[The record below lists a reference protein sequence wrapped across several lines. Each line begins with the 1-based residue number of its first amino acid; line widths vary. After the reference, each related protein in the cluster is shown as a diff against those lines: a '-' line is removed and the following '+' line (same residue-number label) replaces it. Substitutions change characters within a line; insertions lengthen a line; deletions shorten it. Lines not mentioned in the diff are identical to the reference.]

1 MKKVFCL
8 LVAILIVVTSIF
20 AVSSL
25 DTTRVESKNLYTE
38 EFKKYLNSCGLGLN
52 EDYDRW
58 YMYSEY
64 YYYYSDENNTDI
76 PEWVLAYGSYYG
88 VEPSGCYG
96 VFDEYC
102 LQEVDCSVPN
112 KLGYYIY
119 LPTENEFCPIE
130 RAWSM
135 NIDGIEK
142 AFSECLVPKGIA
154 RVIGDADKDGKL
166 SILDA
171 SQIQLELASLAER
184 NDVAVGGL
192 CVYGEEMKY
201 ITDLDKDGE
210 IGILDA
216 TAIQLKLARLI

>member
-1 MKKVFCL
+1 M
-8 LVAILIVVTSIF
+8 F

-25 DTTRVESKNLYTE
+25 DATRPESKNLYTE

-52 EDYDRW
+52 EDYERW
-58 YMYSEY
+58 YIYSEY
-64 YYYYSDENNTDI
+64 YYYYTDENNTDI
-76 PEWVLAYGSYYG
+76 PDWVLAYGSYYG

-102 LQEVDCSVPN
+102 LQVVDCSVPSE
-112 KLGYYIY
+112 LGYYIY
-119 LPTENEFCPIE
+119 LPTENEFYPIE

-135 NIDGIEK
+135 DVEGVEK

-154 RVIGDADKDGKL
+154 RVIGDADKDGEL
-166 SILDA
+166 SIMDA
-171 SQIQLELASLAER
+171 TQIQFELASLAER

-192 CVYGEEMKY
+192 LVYGEEMKY

-210 IGILDA
+210 INILDA
-216 TAIQLKLARLI
+216 T